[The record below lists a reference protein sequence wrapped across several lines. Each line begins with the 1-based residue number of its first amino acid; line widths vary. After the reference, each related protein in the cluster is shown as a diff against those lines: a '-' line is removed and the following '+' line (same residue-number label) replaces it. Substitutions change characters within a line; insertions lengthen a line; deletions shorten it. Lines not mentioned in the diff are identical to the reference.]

1 MASDV
6 ISEQNRENT
15 KTARALYVA
24 SRDPAI
30 DAAEWREA
38 LRLARGQ
45 IADMLRASDYMIDPA
60 KALASSGKHM
70 IAIRQLMA
78 PPMSQDQFALMCPE
92 WRKGTEKNGHLTSNV
107 ATVVAQKAL
116 EWIDNAGVP
125 WLAALR
131 PPTRA
136 ELRNTLQRGSVLI
149 ALQKVQTLQR
159 NRLSSVQESAV
170 LNLLTSMGWERRP
183 SKLISDLTTVAP
195 KTFMNKTRFATK
207 TRPQEVDVACGLK
220 GTIVAA
226 IECKVTNDETNSV
239 KRINDVL
246 KKANAWHNHW
256 GSFVETVAVL
266 QGVIK
271 AADVDRLSEANVHV
285 FWSHDLDSL
294 RDWLSLK
301 V

>member
-1 MASDV
+1 MASDDV
-6 ISEQNRENT
+6 SRTNRENA

-24 SRDPAI
+24 SRDPSV
-30 DAAEWREA
+30 DAGEWREA

-45 IADMLRASDYMIDPA
+45 IADMLRASNYMMDPA
-60 KALASSGKHM
+60 KALEISGKHM

-92 WRKGTEKNGHLTSNV
+92 WKKGTEKQGRLTSNLAV
-107 ATVVAQKAL
+107 VVAQKAL
-116 EWIDNAGVP
+116 EWIDHAGVP
-125 WLAALR
+125 WVAGGR
-131 PPTRA
+131 QPTRA

-159 NRLSSVQESAV
+159 TRLSFVQESAV
-170 LNLLTSMGWERRP
+170 LNLLVTMGWERKP
-183 SKLISDLTTVAP
+183 SRLISDLSTVAP
-195 KTFMNKTRFATK
+195 KSFMHKTRFATK

-239 KRINDVL
+239 KRINDVV

-271 AADVDRLSEANVHV
+271 PGDVDRLSEANVHV
-285 FWSHDLDSL
+285 FWSHDLEAL
-294 RDWLSLK
+294 RSWLDTK